1 MIGMEGQ
8 FELKF
13 TINALFFKKEEEM
26 EIIVCL
32 KQVPDTEAEIR
43 PTSDFT
49 AINYEG
55 VKFVINVYDEY
66 AVEEALRVKEHLGEA
81 TVTIVTLGPDRAVE
95 SIRTALAMG
104 ADKAVHLDDPAFFG
118 GDPYG
123 IAKALAKAIG
133 GMKYDIIFCGKQA
146 IDDDLAQV
154 GNILGEFLNV
164 PSVTGI
170 VKFDLSEDKKKATV
184 QRQIEGGLEVLEVP
198 LPAVFAATK
207 GLNEPRYPSLP
218 GIMKAKKKELTP
230 VKLGDLG
237 LNEEEVGEKGALT
250 RVLKFSLPPMRQAG
264 KVVDGDT
271 PEVKAANLAKLL
283 REEAKVI

>member
-1 MIGMEGQ
+1 MIGIEGNLSLNSQ
-8 FELKF
+8 LKPRF
-13 TINALFFKKEEEM
+13 LEKEEEM

-43 PTSDFT
+43 PTPDFT

-123 IAKALAKAIG
+123 IAKALAKAIE
-133 GMKYDIIFCGKQA
+133 GMSYDIIFCGKQA

-154 GNILGEFLNV
+154 GNILGEFLNI

-184 QRQIEGGLEVLEVP
+184 QRQIEGGIEVLEVP
-198 LPAVFAATK
+198 LPAVFTATK

-230 VKLGDLG
+230 VKRGDLG
-237 LNEEEVGEKGALT
+237 LSEEEVGEKGALT

>member
-1 MIGMEGQ
+1 MEGQ

>member
-1 MIGMEGQ
+1 LSLNSQ
-8 FELKF
+8 LTPRFFE
-13 TINALFFKKEEEM
+13 KEEEM

-32 KQVPDTEAEIR
+32 KQVPDSEAEIR

-55 VKFVINVYDEY
+55 VKFVVNVYDEY

-123 IAKALAKAIG
+123 IAKALAKAIE

-154 GNILGEFLNV
+154 GNILGEFLNI

-184 QRQIEGGLEVLEVP
+184 QRQIEGGIEVLEVP
-198 LPAVFAATK
+198 LPAVFTATK

-230 VKLGDLG
+230 VKRGDLG
-237 LNEEEVGEKGALT
+237 LGEEEVGEKGALI

-264 KVVDGDT
+264 KIVDGDT